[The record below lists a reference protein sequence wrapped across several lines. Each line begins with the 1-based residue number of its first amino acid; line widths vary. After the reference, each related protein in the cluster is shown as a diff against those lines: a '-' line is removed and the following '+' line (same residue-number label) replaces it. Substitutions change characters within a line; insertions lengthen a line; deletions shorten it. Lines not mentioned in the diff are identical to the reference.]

1 MRCAVLCLMLL
12 AVATSCEDEHEPT
25 ETPPPRIWPLAA
37 SALPLPTLP
46 TSFPATG
53 PAAPRRIV
61 SLTPSATELIAVLG
75 FEDRLVGRSRWC
87 DVPASVQQLPDLGGL
102 EDFQAERIADLRPD
116 LVVLFDMLP
125 DLRRVLET
133 DFGIR
138 CCSHRAER
146 EADVFEGLRAVAKA
160 LDAEARGEALIRAI
174 QTGLDA
180 LTQREARAD
189 PPRVLVMLDRN
200 PPFVACPGS
209 FVDLLLRAAGGVNAV
224 MQPPLPRP
232 WCQLHAEAML
242 DLAPDV
248 ILDLSI
254 GENPAAAL
262 AAGEAFW
269 RRFPQLP
276 AVKNGRVH
284 LLEAPVL
291 VRPGPRMVAAAE
303 LLARIIKTR

>member
-1 MRCAVLCLMLL
+1 MRRSPFGMLL
-12 AVATSCEDEHEPT
+12 IAMLMASCDGVQTSS
-25 ETPPPRIWPLAA
+25 PPPHIWPRAEFD
-37 SALPLPTLP
+37 LPLPMLP
-46 TSFPATG
+46 AGTPAAG
-53 PAAPRRIV
+53 PAAPHRIV
-61 SLTPSATELIAVLG
+61 SLTPSATEMIAVLG
-75 FEDRLVGRSRWC
+75 FGDRLVGRSRWC
-87 DVPASVQQLPDLGGL
+87 DVPASVRELPDLGGL
-102 EDFQAERIADLRPD
+102 EDFQAERIADLKPD

-125 DLRRVLET
+125 DLRRVLEA
-133 DFGIR
+133 DFGVS

-146 EADVFEGLRAVAKA
+146 EADVFEGLHAVAKA
-160 LDAEARGEALIRAI
+160 LDAEARGAALITEIRR
-174 QTGLDA
+174 GLA
-180 LTQREARAD
+180 LLTQREASAT
-189 PPRVLVMLDRN
+189 PPRVLIMLDRS

-224 MQPPLPRP
+224 TKPPLPRP
-232 WCQLHAEAML
+232 WCQLHAEALL

-254 GENPAAAL
+254 GENPEASL

-276 AVKNGRVH
+276 AVKTGRVH